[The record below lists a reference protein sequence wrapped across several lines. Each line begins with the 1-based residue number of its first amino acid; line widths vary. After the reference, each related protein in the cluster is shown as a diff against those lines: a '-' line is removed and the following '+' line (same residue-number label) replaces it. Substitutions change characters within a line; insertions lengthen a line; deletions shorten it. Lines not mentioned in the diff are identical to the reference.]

1 MVLVVLFV
9 NGEVKDKMIREVAP
23 GLGDTIVIDCG
34 EMVKVTE
41 VSHQWDD
48 PTFVQVNARE
58 AEDGNILF
66 RLTEED
72 AEKVI
77 DYLDGLNE
85 ERIPLTAK
93 LVEQLIDQGGHD
105 PTPAEFFEKSEEPT

>member
-1 MVLVVLFV
+1 MLL
-9 NGEVKDKMIREVAP
+9 AP
-23 GLGDTIVIDCG
+23 RS
-34 EMVKVTE
+34 EWTE
-41 VSHQWDD
+41 VPRITRDVAGRAVDGEGPVGVAGRDGVGEHAVG
-48 PTFVQVNARE
+48 PGVQVNARE